1 MEGEFL
7 EKEEYKRFT
16 SLRYID
22 SIFFIW
28 TPGEDKLKTFSE
40 NLNHFH
46 PNIRFIHESRQRNPF
61 FNLSGKLSQGKLE
74 ADLHIKPAD
83 NNFSTVLPLIFIL

>member
-46 PNIRFIHESRQRNPF
+46 PNIRFIH
-61 FNLSGKLSQGKLE
+61 
-74 ADLHIKPAD
+74 
-83 NNFSTVLPLIFIL
+83 